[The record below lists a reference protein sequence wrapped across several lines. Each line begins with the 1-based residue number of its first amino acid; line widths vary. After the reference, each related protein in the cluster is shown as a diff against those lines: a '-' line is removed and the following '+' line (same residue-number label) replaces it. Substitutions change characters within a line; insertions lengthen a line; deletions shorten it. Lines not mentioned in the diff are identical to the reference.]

1 MKPII
6 AITPDYSYELQKYII
21 AQQYVQA
28 VKKAGGYAIAIF
40 DDSDFSDS
48 IDGILLTGGGDVNPL
63 LFGEEPIT
71 ENGEISPLRDDFE
84 FALCQWA
91 ISKKIPIL
99 GVCRGMQ
106 ILALCCGGSIYQ
118 DIYTQTNTNIKH
130 MQKAPRFQGT
140 HTIDIAQGSILYD
153 IAQQKS
159 CIVNTFHHQS
169 VKQAGEQFLV
179 SAKSKDGLI
188 EAIEHKTL
196 PFAVGV
202 QWHPEVMTEDVIQQ
216 KLFQTLIQKAA
227 LHKRRLK

>member
-1 MKPII
+1 
-6 AITPDYSYELQKYII
+6 
-21 AQQYVQA
+21 
-28 VKKAGGYAIAIF
+28 
-40 DDSDFSDS
+40 
-48 IDGILLTGGGDVNPL
+48 
-63 LFGEEPIT
+63 
-71 ENGEISPLRDDFE
+71 
-84 FALCQWA
+84 
-91 ISKKIPIL
+91 
-99 GVCRGMQ
+99 
-106 ILALCCGGSIYQ
+106 
-118 DIYTQTNTNIKH
+118 

-179 SAKSKDGLI
+179 SARSRDGLI

-196 PFAVGV
+196 PFVVGV

-227 LHKRRLK
+227 LHKRRVK